1 MPESGKLYYKTCRE
15 NAGLT
20 QEEACVYL
28 NIEEASTLSKYENG
42 HLKVDQTMVKA
53 MTLLYRN
60 RLLPAWHL
68 RHLNPDLA
76 EFIPDPAELQSDS
89 EFVLQCDFSVEEL
102 EKVYTEAKDFLRNDG
117 ILDREEIMELEKQ
130 IPTLQGL
137 INKITGLINY
147 VKNKSSKLE
156 E

>member
-20 QEEACVYL
+20 QEVVCAYL
-28 NIEEASTLSKYENG
+28 NIEVTTLSKYENG
-42 HLKVDQTMVKA
+42 HLKVDQSTVREMA
-53 MTLLYRN
+53 LLYRN

-68 RHLNPDLA
+68 RYLNPALA

-102 EKVYTEAKDFLRNDG
+102 EKVYNEAKDFLRNDG
-117 ILDREEIMELEKQ
+117 ILDRDEIMELEKQ
-130 IPTLQGL
+130 IPTLQEL

-147 VKNKSSKLE
+147 VKNKSLLLA
-156 E
+156 